1 MTRPGRVA
9 PYAGALAD
17 RLLRR
22 LVTGDPQPCL
32 ILSED
37 GRIALANQA
46 AADLFR
52 FGSPLDGTP
61 FALFF
66 ADIAGHQRL
75 AATQA
80 MGDGALEIEL
90 RRADGERFPARLAWT
105 ALPLGGGRQALWI
118 EDQGRAAADSRHWQA
133 LQEET
138 ERTTQ
143 AKSMFVA
150 TMSHEIRTPMN
161 GMMGMLELLSRSAL
175 SPEQR
180 EMVEVI
186 QESSRTLLTITD
198 EILDLSKIEAGQ
210 MTLESVSF
218 SLPTLMSESVELVS
232 AKAHNKALELAWWS
246 DPSLPTQV
254 IGDPVRLKQICLN
267 LLANAVKF
275 TERGSVILR
284 LYALSDGDQRP
295 TVRFE
300 VTDTGIGLSPE
311 QQQRLFQPFS
321 QADNSHMRHFGGTG
335 LGLSICHRLT
345 ELMGGEIGVVSAAG
359 AGSTFWFEVPL
370 VIDPTPQPVRH
381 ELAGLQALVIDDL
394 PESRANLAAAL
405 RSEGARPLEASD
417 AVAAHEL
424 LSETDDLAF
433 ALVDVGAELDVLLP
447 ALLARLPAS
456 AIITTLPYPDET
468 AAAWCAEQGLAP
480 PLLRPLRKKTLMRAV
495 ARALG
500 RAAPAEMVQAPIAP
514 SPAEIAQEQDA
525 PDQDAVVLVAE
536 DNAINRLVLGKQ
548 LRQLGYPC
556 DMAEHG
562 EAAWALLQAK
572 PYKLLLTDCIMPVL
586 DGYDLARRIRRT
598 EARQGGHLPIVA
610 LTANVMEG
618 EQEKCR
624 QAGMDDYVSKPLTL
638 DRLSALMQRIFAGTA
653 AEPAGVPDLPDPI
666 DWAALGEILGTEDL
680 ADLREVAGFF
690 VDAFGGV
697 LRGVREAIA
706 SGDPDAVRIAAHT
719 AKGAAR
725 NGAAKPLA
733 EMMAALEHDV
743 REGEDWAVLAV
754 RAEEAE
760 NEFARLRQW
769 LEVP

>member
-1 MTRPGRVA
+1 LRSA
-9 PYAGALAD
+9 PSAALAD

-22 LVTGDPQPCL
+22 LVAGDPQPCL
-32 ILSED
+32 ILVED
-37 GRIALANQA
+37 GRIGLANQA
-46 AADLFR
+46 AQSLFG
-52 FGSPLDGTP
+52 FGSTLDGTP

-75 AATQA
+75 AAAQA
-80 MGDGALEIEL
+80 LGDGTLEIEL
-90 RRADGERFPARLAWT
+90 RRANGDHFPARLDWT
-105 ALPLGGGRQALWI
+105 ALPLGAGRRALWI
-118 EDQGRAAADSRHWQA
+118 EDLGRAAADTRHWRA

-138 ERTTQ
+138 ERGAQ
-143 AKSMFVA
+143 AKTLFVA

-218 SLPTLMSESVELVS
+218 SLSQLMAESVELVA
-232 AKAHNKALELAWWS
+232 AKAHNKRLELAWWA
-246 DPSLPTQV
+246 DPSLPEQV
-254 IGDPVRLKQICLN
+254 IGDPMRLKQICLN

-370 VIDPTPQPVRH
+370 VIDSVPRAAST
-381 ELAGLQALVIDDL
+381 ELSGVTALVIDDL
-394 PESRANLAAAL
+394 PESRANQAAAL
-405 RSEGARPLEASD
+405 RSEGARLLEASD
-417 AVAAHEL
+417 VVAAQEL
-424 LSETDDLAF
+424 LADTEDLDLAI
-433 ALVDVGAELDVLLP
+433 VDVGAELESLLP

-456 AIITTLPYPDET
+456 AILATLPGPDEA

-480 PLLRPLRKKTLMRAV
+480 PLLRPLRKRSLMRAV

-500 RAAPAEMVQAPIAP
+500 RAAPAEIAQAPIAP
-514 SPAEIAQEQDA
+514 TPAEMSEQ
-525 PDQDAVVLVAE
+525 QDAVVLVAE

-572 PYKLLLTDCIMPVL
+572 PYRLLLTDCIMPVL
-586 DGYDLARRIRRT
+586 DGYDLTRRIRRT

-618 EQEKCR
+618 EREKCR

-638 DRLSALMQRIFAGTA
+638 DRLSALMHKILAEGQAEPA
-653 AEPAGVPDLPDPI
+653 AEPAAPDPI
-666 DWAALGEILGTEDL
+666 DWATLGDILGSTDQ

-697 LRGVREAIA
+697 LDGVREALE

-733 EMMAALEHDV
+733 ELMASLEHDV
-743 REGEDWAVLAV
+743 REGEDWAVLTA

-760 NEFARLRQW
+760 SEFARLRQW

>member
-1 MTRPGRVA
+1 MRSTPSA
-9 PYAGALAD
+9 ALAD

-22 LVTGDPQPCL
+22 LVAGDPQPCL
-32 ILSED
+32 ILGAD
-37 GRIALANQA
+37 GRIEQANA
-46 AADLFR
+46 AADRLF
-52 FGSPLDGTP
+52 GLESGLAGTP

-75 AATQA
+75 ASAQS

-90 RRADGERFPARLAWT
+90 RRAGGDPFAARLAWT
-105 ALPLGGGRQALWI
+105 ALPLGAGRRVLWV
-118 EDQGRAAADSRHWQA
+118 EDLDRAAADSRHWQA

-138 ERTTQ
+138 ERNAQ
-143 AKSMFVA
+143 AKSLFVA

-161 GMMGMLELLSRSAL
+161 GMIGMLELLSRSAL
-175 SPEQR
+175 SPDQR

-186 QESSRTLLTITD
+186 QESGRTLLTITD

-218 SLPTLMSESVELVS
+218 NLLQLMAESVELVT
-232 AKAHNKALELAWWS
+232 AKAHGKGLELAWWA
-246 DPSLPTQV
+246 DPSLPQQV

-275 TERGSVILR
+275 TDRGSVILR

-321 QADNSHMRHFGGTG
+321 QADTSHMRHFGGTG

-345 ELMGGEIGVVSAAG
+345 ELMGGEIGLVSAAG

-370 VIDPTPQPVRH
+370 VIDPAPPAH
-381 ELAGLQALVIDDL
+381 AEELAGIGVLVVDDL
-394 PESRANLAAAL
+394 PESRANLAAQL
-405 RSEGARPLEASD
+405 RSEGARSFEASD
-417 AVAAHEL
+417 LVAAREL
-424 LSETDDLAF
+424 LAEADPLDL
-433 ALVDVGAELDVLLP
+433 ALVDLGTDLAELLP
-447 ALLARLPAS
+447 ALLARLPAG
-456 AIITTLPYPDET
+456 AILVTLPGPDEA
-468 AAAWCAEQGLAP
+468 AAAWCAERGLPP
-480 PLLRPLRKKTLMRAV
+480 PLLRPLRKRTLIRAV
-495 ARALG
+495 AGALG
-500 RAAPAEMVQAPIAP
+500 REA
-514 SPAEIAQEQDA
+514 PAEIAQA
-525 PDQDAVVLVAE
+525 PAAPSPPAEEEETRQAVVLVAE

-562 EAAWALLQAK
+562 EAAWALLQQK
-572 PYKLLLTDCIMPVL
+572 SYRLLLTDCIMPVL
-586 DGYDLARRIRRT
+586 DGYYLARRIRRA

-618 EQEKCR
+618 EREKCR
-624 QAGMDDYVSKPLTL
+624 QAGMDDYASKPLTL
-638 DRLSALMQRIFAGTA
+638 DRLSALMETIFAETDA
-653 AEPAGVPDLPDPI
+653 PPAPDPI
-666 DWAALGEILGTEDL
+666 DWAKLADILGSQDL

-690 VDAFGGV
+690 ADSFGG
-697 LRGVREAIA
+697 LLEDVRAA
-706 SGDPDAVRIAAHT
+706 LKSGDPEAVRVAAHT

-725 NGAAKPLA
+725 NGAATPLA
-733 EMMAALEHDV
+733 ELMAALERDV
-743 REGEDWAVLAV
+743 REGREWPALTAH
-754 RAEEAE
+754 AEAADG
-760 NEFARLRQW
+760 EFARLRQW
-769 LEVP
+769 LEQP

>member
-9 PYAGALAD
+9 PSAGAQAD

-22 LVTGDPQPCL
+22 LVAGDPQPCL
-32 ILSED
+32 ILLED
-37 GRIALANQA
+37 GRVALANQA
-46 AADLFR
+46 AADLFGL
-52 FGSPLDGTP
+52 GSPLEGTP

-66 ADIAGHQRL
+66 ADIAGHRRL
-75 AATQA
+75 ASAQM

-105 ALPLGGGRQALWI
+105 ALPLGGGRHALWV
-118 EDQGRAAADSRHWQA
+118 EDQGRAAADTRHWQA

-138 ERTTQ
+138 ERTAQ
-143 AKSMFVA
+143 AKSLFVA

-161 GMMGMLELLSRSAL
+161 GMIGMLELLSRSAL

-180 EMVEVI
+180 EMVEVV

-218 SLPTLMSESVELVS
+218 SLPALMAESVELVS
-232 AKAHNKALELAWWS
+232 AKAHNKGLELAWWS
-246 DPSLPTQV
+246 DPSLPEQV
-254 IGDPVRLKQICLN
+254 IGDPMRLKQICLN

-275 TERGSVILR
+275 TVHGSVILR
-284 LYALSDGDQRP
+284 LYALSDGDERP
-295 TVRFE
+295 TVRLE

-345 ELMGGEIGVVSAAG
+345 ELMGGQIGVVSATG

-370 VIDPTPQPVRH
+370 VVDPTPPPVGQT
-381 ELAGLQALVIDDL
+381 LAGLRVLVIDDL

-424 LSETDDLAF
+424 LSETEDLVLAV
-433 ALVDVGAELDVLLP
+433 VDVGAELDLLLP

-456 AIITTLPYPDET
+456 AIIATLPGPDEA
-468 AAAWCAEQGLAP
+468 AAAWCVEQGLAA

-500 RAAPAEMVQAPIAP
+500 RAAPAEIAQAPAAP
-514 SPAEIAQEQDA
+514 SPAAQAQDA
-525 PDQDAVVLVAE
+525 PEDAMVLVAE

-562 EAAWALLQAK
+562 EAAWTLLQAK

-586 DGYDLARRIRRT
+586 DGYDLTRRIRRA
-598 EARQGGHLPIVA
+598 ESRQGGHLPIVA

-624 QAGMDDYVSKPLTL
+624 QAGMDDYVSKPLPL
-638 DRLSALMQRIFAGTA
+638 DRLSAMMQRIFARDETRPPEVTA
-653 AEPAGVPDLPDPI
+653 APDPI
-666 DWAALGEILGTEDL
+666 DWVALGEILGTEDR

-697 LRGVREAIA
+697 LQGVREAIA
-706 SGDPDAVRIAAHT
+706 TGDPDAVRIAAHT

-733 EMMAALEHDV
+733 EVMAALEHDV
-743 REGEDWAVLAV
+743 REGEDWAVLAA

-760 NEFARLRQW
+760 TEFARLCHW
-769 LEVP
+769 LEAP